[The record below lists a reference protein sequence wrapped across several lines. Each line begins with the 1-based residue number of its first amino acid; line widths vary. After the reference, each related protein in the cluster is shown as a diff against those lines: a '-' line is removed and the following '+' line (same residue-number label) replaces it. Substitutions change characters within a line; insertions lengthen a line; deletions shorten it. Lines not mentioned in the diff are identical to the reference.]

1 MKNIYGFVQDKSGV
15 VLPGVIVTSKLN
27 PNAANTVTD
36 TNGNF
41 SLSVPDNETELNFY
55 TSFLESN
62 NPFDTYTIPTPIPTV
77 WNIKLNLSGP
87 VITGEKNDESKKL
100 KLWPVYAGIGLLAL
114 LLLTRKKKRKK

>member
-36 TNGNF
+36 SNGNF

-77 WNIKLNLSGP
+77 WNIKLNLSGL
-87 VITGEKNDESKKL
+87 VITGEKNDESKKM
-100 KLWPVYAGIGLLAL
+100 KLWPVYAGLGLLAL
-114 LLLTRKKKRKK
+114 ILITRKKKRRK